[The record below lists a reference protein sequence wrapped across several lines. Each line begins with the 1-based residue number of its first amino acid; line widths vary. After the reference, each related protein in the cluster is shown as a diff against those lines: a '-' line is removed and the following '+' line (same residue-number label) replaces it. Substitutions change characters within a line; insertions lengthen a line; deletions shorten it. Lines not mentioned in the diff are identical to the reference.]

1 MKNALRFALAIGLLA
16 GIAES
21 ALAGQHTWDVNEVFS
36 NADGSIQFVE
46 LREANGTPGETG
58 LPSQQISSTVQGES
72 FFIGGGPLTPPTSN
86 KFFLIAT
93 PGFAALPGAPTPDS
107 IIPAANIP
115 FFATSGDTVVYS
127 VYDSWNFGAVPTDG
141 VNSLKRLGGPPE
153 NSPTNYAGQTGQVD
167 AGSPAPSVPALNG
180 LGIGLVAGVLLLAGI
195 AIARRRTAA
204 A

>member
-1 MKNALRFALAIGLLA
+1 MKNAVARFALVIALVL
-16 GIAES
+16 GIDGS

-36 NADGSIQFVE
+36 DSTGQIQFVE
-46 LREANGTPGETG
+46 LWEAAGGAGEVNIHT
-58 LPSQQISSTVQGES
+58 LSVTSNTES
-72 FFIGGGPLTPPTSN
+72 FPIGGSALTPPTTN

-93 PGFAALPGAPTPDS
+93 PAFAALPGAPTPDR
-107 IIPAANIP
+107 ILPPGNIP
-115 FFATSGDTVVYS
+115 FFSTAGDTVSFVP
-127 VYDSWNFGAVPTDG
+127 YDSWNFGTVPTDG
-141 VNSLKRLGGPPE
+141 VNSLKRLGGPPA

-180 LGIGLVAGVLLLAGI
+180 LGIGLVAGLLVLAGI

>member
-16 GIAES
+16 GIAEN
-21 ALAGQHTWDVNEVFS
+21 ALAGQHTWRVNEVFS
-36 NADGSIQFVE
+36 NADGTIQFVE
-46 LREANGTPGETG
+46 LQEALGSPNEVGV
-58 LPSQQISSTVQGES
+58 PSQLISATNTGES
-72 FFIGGGPLTPPTSN
+72 FFIGGGPLTAPTSN

-127 VYDSWNFGAVPTDG
+127 VYDNWVFGTVPTNGSD
-141 VNSLKRLGGPPE
+141 SLHRTGTSPAA
-153 NSPTNYAGQTGQVD
+153 NTPTNYAGQSGQV
-167 AGSPAPSVPALNG
+167 GPAPSVPALNG